1 MNDPASLAEDWLRRT
16 YRGMVELS
24 ASGPVAESPEA
35 WVFGCRARPVPGY
48 PDTPMLTSLL
58 AVPKSGS
65 LPFHPATDDPW
76 GDLEAFDRAP
86 GPRDPAAQALRTN
99 ARGCLLAANA
109 ALDGARATPLPWMPF
124 HEAPGWWDR
133 MIHWHFP
140 AAEVSACADWNEVI
154 AAVQEPGPGTRGA
167 VWIRREAYGVEA
179 TGHLVYAHNKDGQ
192 VVLLDPQAGRLARLE
207 PTGVR
212 QLTLARFAGDVGGN
226 EAGPGA
232 PAWHRQAPDLTS
244 AIGKAEEWLL
254 DVYRGEVALVEPSP
268 GDELARGWL
277 FACNSKAFL
286 AGGRPADAMLD
297 AALVVPKD
305 EGEPF
310 GLPNSDPWGWL
321 ARWDGGTEP
330 GAEGLELPPKP
341 GPVKWMPQTM
351 SRLGAVVSVTD
362 HTEWATVLAELAT
375 SPEGTRA
382 VVWVRRTDRRG
393 RESVGLLVVAAHTP
407 RGLVLIDAARDAPA
421 SPDNTGV
428 RSLHVLRYR

>member
-1 MNDPASLAEDWLRRT
+1 MNDPTSQAEDWLRRT
-16 YRGMVELS
+16 YSGMVELS
-24 ASGPVAESPEA
+24 APGPVAERPQA

-48 PDTPMLTSLL
+48 PVTRMLTSLL
-58 AVPKSGS
+58 AVPKSGNQ
-65 LPFHPATDDPW
+65 PFHPATDDPW
-76 GDLEAFDRAP
+76 EDLEAFDRVP

-109 ALDGARATPLPWMPF
+109 ALNGGRATPLPWLPF

-140 AAEVSACADWNEVI
+140 AAEVSACASWDEVI

-179 TGHLVYAHNKDGQ
+179 TGHLVYAHNKGGQ

-207 PTGVR
+207 PNGIR
-212 QLTLARFAGDVGGN
+212 QLTVARFAGAGGN

-232 PAWHRQAPDLTS
+232 PAWHRQAPDLAS

-254 DVYRGEVALVEPSP
+254 DAYRGEVALVEPLP
-268 GDELARGWL
+268 ADELARGWL

-310 GLPNSDPWGWL
+310 GLPNTDPWGWL

-341 GPVKWMPQTM
+341 GPVRWMPQTM
-351 SRLGAVVSVTD
+351 GRLGPVVSVTD

-375 SPEGTRA
+375 SPEGARA
-382 VVWVRRTDRRG
+382 VVWIRRADRRG

-407 RGLVLIDAARDAPA
+407 QGLMLIDAARDAPA
-421 SPDNTGV
+421 APDNTGV
-428 RSLHVLRYR
+428 RSLHVIRYR